1 MKKELSSSIE
11 QTINTF
17 NEKLA
22 SIASLKELESI
33 TPQFLGKK
41 GSVTALF
48 QNIKTLSLEEKK
60 IFVPQL
66 NKLKVTIEE
75 AISSKKIALIQ
86 SIEKA
91 AELDEQ
97 SFDVTAY
104 KPFDGHKGHVHLYTE
119 LIEEIENI
127 FISMGYD
134 VWDGPYAETE
144 YYNFTALNIP
154 EDHPARDMYDTLW
167 LNKKGWLL
175 RTHTSTVQIRTM
187 EKQQPPLA
195 GIVPGTVFR
204 HEAVDASHD
213 IQFMQC
219 EGLFVDKNITIAHLF
234 GVAKTFLQKLFN
246 KKELDIRIRPGY
258 FPFVEPG
265 VEIDMRCPFCTTGCS
280 TCKQSCWIEVFPG
293 GMVHPEELRMAGID
307 PEIYSGFA
315 FGFGLTRLAMIKYG
329 IPDIRLLQSGKISF
343 LKQF

>member
-1 MKKELSSSIE
+1 MTKEFSSSIK
-11 QTINTF
+11 QIIDTF
-17 NEKLA
+17 NTELA
-22 SIASLKELESI
+22 SITSFKELDLL
-33 TPQFLGKK
+33 TARFTGKK
-41 GSVTALF
+41 GSVTILF
-48 QNIKTLSLEEKK
+48 QSIKTVSIEEKK
-60 IFVPQL
+60 VFAPQL
-66 NKLKVTIEE
+66 NNLKIIISEAVSTKKTELLHEIEN
-75 AISSKKIALIQ
+75 
-86 SIEKA
+86 A
-91 AELDEQ
+91 AAVEEQ

-104 KPFDGHKGHVHLYTE
+104 KPLDGHDGHIHLYTN

-134 VWDGPYAETE
+134 IWDGPYAETE

-167 LNKKGWLL
+167 LNKKNWLL
-175 RTHTSTVQIRTM
+175 RTHTSTVQVRTM
-187 EKQQPPLA
+187 EKQKPPLA

-265 VEIDMRCPFCTTGCS
+265 VEIDMRCPFCTAGCS
-280 TCKQSCWIEVFPG
+280 TCKQSRWIEVFPG
-293 GMVHPEELRMAGID
+293 GMVHPEVLKKAGID
-307 PEIYSGFA
+307 SEVYSGFA

-329 IPDIRLLQSGKISF
+329 IPDIRLIQGGKVSF